1 MVRMQIRDDPDDDKP
16 ASRRTSL
23 AWDRTRQ
30 PKRGILKHKSSTHR
44 RTTSDSTSC
53 ICDDKSLLIPSQDI
67 QDILKSMTLDDK
79 SSQTHTTASTD
90 TITVK
95 ATKLYNI
102 PYEPCHHYNVSTS
115 LTIRYALSENRITKI
130 RNHES
135 LISFMDIY
143 DLPALLKEVI
153 SQYPFIFHDTESNS
167 HNDFYCNAYWAVRIT
182 DSIAELVFE
191 KLGLSNDSVITYNP
205 SVDLRVSVRS
215 ITETTHILKHQVSVC
230 DWLTTT
236 IGPNYT
242 NTCIPY
248 QLGSLLLKELL
259 KLLDILTCAN
269 DMWIEYAV
277 RVLC

>member
-1 MVRMQIRDDPDDDKP
+1 MVRMQIREDPDDDQP
-16 ASRRTSL
+16 TSRRTSL

-30 PKRGILKHKSSTHR
+30 PKRGILKHRK
-44 RTTSDSTSC
+44 TTNGIFSVSKPMR
-53 ICDDKSLLIPSQDI
+53 DDSLLVSSQDI
-67 QDILKSMTLDDK
+67 QDILGSMSLNETM
-79 SSQTHTTASTD
+79 SSQLHQSNTD
-90 TITVK
+90 ESIEVK
-95 ATKLYNI
+95 ASKLYGI

-115 LTIRYALSENRITKI
+115 LTIRYALSEHRITKI

-153 SQYPFIFHDTESNS
+153 GQYPLIFHETGSNS
-167 HNDFYCNAYWAVRIT
+167 NNDFYCNAYWAVRLT

-191 KLGLSNDSVITYNP
+191 KLGLTNDSVITYNP
-205 SVDLRVSVRS
+205 SVDLRTNVRS

-269 DMWIEYAV
+269 DMWINYAV
-277 RVLC
+277 NTLC